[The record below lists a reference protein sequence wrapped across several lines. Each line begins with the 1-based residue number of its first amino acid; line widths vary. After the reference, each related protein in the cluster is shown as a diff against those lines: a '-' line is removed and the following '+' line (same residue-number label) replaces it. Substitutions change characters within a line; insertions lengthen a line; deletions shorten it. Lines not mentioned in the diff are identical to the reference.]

1 MVDTD
6 CVFFILCSEPTVAIT
21 ATSTSPVTDG
31 SPVMINCNA
40 SENGVTRTVL
50 RRNGMEVFE
59 MTNSMLTIGSF
70 TDDSY
75 AGTYDCLVENPI
87 GIALSQGLRLDTCK
101 SFSCVWISVACY
113 HSPSL
118 PSSHALVLPSQQ
130 PIPDLVRSSTKQNTH
145 YRIDNSSV
153 PIFLPLQL
161 Q

>member
-6 CVFFILCSEPTVAIT
+6 CVLFILCSEPTVVIT
-21 ATSTSPVTDG
+21 ATRASPVTDG

-50 RRNGMEVFE
+50 RRNGMETFG
-59 MTNSMLTIGSF
+59 MIDSF
-70 TDDSY
+70 TDDPY